1 MSTEDQASIDNETAE
16 YIKNMQREIGRKHD
30 FDFGL
35 NVEMKSYNESM
46 SKVQAHIEGAF
57 KDSKN
62 PFYKSSYADL
72 ESVWGVA
79 RKPLADNGFSVM
91 QSPCKSGE
99 HLITT
104 ISHTSGAWVRGSWPL
119 NTVKKDP
126 QGYMASVT
134 YARRGSLASMLGI
147 YQTDDDGNEASN
159 VKTDGKDS
167 KKYSSF
173 KNIKSPQPKAK
184 SEEERVS
191 DMAREVFDENNIEK
205 LSESRVKT
213 LTARL
218 NKLTEAQIKEF
229 YAEMV
234 CTKIEQ
240 IRKDEYV
247 KATKTL
253 QKVIN
258 Q

>member
-1 MSTEDQASIDNETAE
+1 MDSETNE
-16 YIKNMQREIGRKHD
+16 YIRKMQEEINKKHEY
-30 FDFGL
+30 DFGL
-35 NVEMKSYNESM
+35 STEMKAYNESM

-62 PFYKSSYADL
+62 PFFKSSYADL

-91 QSPCKSGE
+91 QTPCKSGE

-104 ISHTSGAWVRGSWPL
+104 ISHSSGAWVRGSWPL

-159 VKTDGKDS
+159 VDVDIKTD
-167 KKYSSF
+167 KKIT
-173 KNIKSPQPKAK
+173 KLKTVKTPQPKNK
-184 SEEERVS
+184 TDEEKLV
-191 DMAREVFDENNIEK
+191 DNVREVFDEGAET
-205 LSESRVKT
+205 LSESRAKQ
-213 LTARL
+213 L
-218 NKLTEAQIKEF
+218 NTKLGKLTEAQIKEF
-229 YAEMV
+229 YSEMV
-234 CTKIEQ
+234 CTKVEQ

-253 QKVIN
+253 QKVAN

>member
-1 MSTEDQASIDNETAE
+1 MQDEINKKHE
-16 YIKNMQREIGRKHD
+16 Y
-30 FDFGL
+30 DFGL
-35 NVEMKSYNESM
+35 STEMKSYNESM

-57 KDSKN
+57 KDKNN
-62 PFYKSSYADL
+62 PFFKSSYADL

-91 QSPCKSGE
+91 QTPCKSGE

-104 ISHTSGAWVRGSWPL
+104 ISHSSGAWVRGSWPL
-119 NTVKKDP
+119 NTIKKDP

-159 VKTDGKDS
+159 VDVEEKTDRKIT
-167 KKYSSF
+167 KLKTV
-173 KNIKSPQPKAK
+173 KTPQPKK
-184 SEEERVS
+184 KTDEEKLADNV
-191 DMAREVFDENNIEK
+191 REVFDEGSET
-205 LSESRVKT
+205 LSESRTKQ
-213 LTARL
+213 L
-218 NKLTEAQIKEF
+218 NGKLDKLTDNQRKEF
-229 YAEMV
+229 FAEMV
-234 CTKIEQ
+234 CTTVGQ

-253 QKVIN
+253 QKVVN

>member
-1 MSTEDQASIDNETAE
+1 MENNDQETND
-16 YIKNMQREIGRKHD
+16 YIKSMQVEINKRYD

-62 PFYKSSYADL
+62 PFFKSSYADL

-91 QSPCKSGE
+91 QTPCKTGE

-159 VKTDGKDS
+159 LETSPKAS
-167 KKYSSF
+167 KKVAHL
-173 KNIKSPQPKAK
+173 KTVKSPQPKK
-184 SEEERVS
+184 KTDEERVS
-191 DMAREVFDENNIEK
+191 DMAREVFNEGTET
-205 LSESRVKT
+205 LSESRAKQLST
-213 LTARL
+213 RL
-218 NKLTEAQIKEF
+218 GKLTDEQRKEF
-229 YAEMV
+229 FSEMV
-234 CTKIEQ
+234 CTTVEQ

-253 QKVIN
+253 QKVVN

>member
-1 MSTEDQASIDNETAE
+1 MDSELSE
-16 YIKNMQREIGRKHD
+16 YIQKLQDEVNRKNEME
-30 FDFGL
+30 FGL
-35 NVEMKSYNESM
+35 DENMKSYNESM
-46 SKVQAHIEGAF
+46 CKVQAHIEGAF

-62 PFYKSSYADL
+62 PFFKSSYADL

-91 QSPCKSGE
+91 QTPCKTGE
-99 HLITT
+99 HLVTT
-104 ISHTSGAWVRGSWPL
+104 ISHVSGAWVRGSWPL

-126 QGYMASVT
+126 QGFMSSVT
-134 YARRGSLASMLGI
+134 YARRGALASMLGI

-159 VKTDGKDS
+159 ADVDGKADNKITKLKTVKT
-167 KKYSSF
+167 
-173 KNIKSPQPKAK
+173 PQPKK
-184 SEEERVS
+184 KTDEEKIADNV
-191 DMAREVFDENNIEK
+191 REVFDEGAET
-205 LSESRVKT
+205 LSESRAKQ
-213 LTARL
+213 L
-218 NKLTEAQIKEF
+218 NGKLDKLTDKQRKEF
-229 YAEMV
+229 FAEMV
-234 CTKIEQ
+234 CTTVGQ

>member
-1 MSTEDQASIDNETAE
+1 MENTDQETTD
-16 YIKNMQREIGRKHD
+16 YIRNMQAEINKRND

-35 NVEMKSYNESM
+35 SIEMKSYNTSM

-62 PFYKSSYADL
+62 PFFKSSYADL

-79 RKPLADNGFSVM
+79 RQPLAENGFSVM
-91 QSPCKSGE
+91 QTPCKTGQ

-159 VKTDGKDS
+159 VEIGTKSNKKIAHLKTVKT
-167 KKYSSF
+167 
-173 KNIKSPQPKAK
+173 PQPKNK
-184 SEEERVS
+184 TEEEVVS
-191 DMAREVFDENNIEK
+191 DMAREVFDEGAETLSEGRTKQLNARLEK
-205 LSESRVKT
+205 LTDTQR
-213 LTARL
+213 
-218 NKLTEAQIKEF
+218 KEF
-229 YAEMV
+229 FAEMV
-234 CTKIEQ
+234 CTKVEQ

-253 QKVIN
+253 QKVVN